1 MVNYKL
7 LRNGAIYRISYSTW
21 ITNERPIVYLI
32 YASPFKLHGLSLNG
46 PNISTLDIKRF
57 AYFLK
62 LARKTKNWSSFNG
75 RIVYRILKTYFRDLV
90 KKTYRTYIVRN
101 VAGYSLVNTGTV
113 PKEQF
118 TSYETAHQNAFLYN
132 QSKLDTKLQELNRDS
147 KSGYIPPKKPNIYN
161 PQVSVPIIQKDKVK
175 IEPIETKSPTLPSNT
190 PDKQSD
196 YFSIYDED

>member
-21 ITNERPIVYLI
+21 ITNERPIIFLI
-32 YASPFKLHGLSLNG
+32 YASPFKLHSLSLNG
-46 PNISTLDIKRF
+46 PNVSTLDIKRF

-62 LARKTKNWSSFNG
+62 LAKRTKNWSSFSG
-75 RIVYRILKTYFRDLV
+75 RVVYRVLKTYFRDLV

-101 VAGYSLVNTGTV
+101 VAGYSLVNTGTI
-113 PKEQF
+113 PSQQF
-118 TSYETAHQNAFLYN
+118 TSYETAHQNSFLYN
-132 QSKLDTKLQELNRDS
+132 QSKLDTKLQGLNRDS

-161 PQVSVPIIQKDKVK
+161 PQIAKVIVPQNKVI
-175 IEPIETKSPTLPSNT
+175 IEPIETKNPIIPSNT
-190 PDKQSD
+190 PDKESD